1 MATFAPQYRKRTA
14 YLEKTGM
21 VVLFL
26 SWPVAT
32 QDVNRIMH
40 KINRRPREKLNF
52 ATPIECFYEK
62 LS

>member
-32 QDVNRIMH
+32 QDVNRIMI
-40 KINRRPREKLNF
+40 KLTGDQEKN
-52 ATPIECFYEK
+52 
-62 LS
+62 